1 MYEIYIEEQM
11 NLEIL
16 ANESENEKDIV
27 LAQRQA
33 NLDKWKLV
41 LDNLEAEKLKEQVE
55 KEKEQK
61 LDDLMNQL

>member
-16 ANESENEKDIV
+16 VHEDEKEKDIV
-27 LAQRQA
+27 LTQRTS

-41 LDNLEAEKLKEQVE
+41 LDNTQVKKLKEEEE
-55 KEKEQK
+55 KEKK
-61 LDDLMNQL
+61 TKIDDLMNQL